1 MKNEQEP
8 TGKMASIAMQEHIG
22 TDQAIKT
29 PGGSLET
36 GAKPSVEIISH
47 DVVSLAVSDIQHFAA
62 IPDFGLSAA
71 FHPMV
76 IKTGMG
82 FFCIDGYEKI
92 RTAVEAG
99 TPEIR
104 VELVGLSEHS
114 EADLVLRKLANR
126 LDSRG
131 GMPSYPTAVYTITKA
146 YAFLV
151 ASKEGLK
158 PLGHGGNRRGAQW
171 TGNREV
177 DGKEVLSLRLHKD
190 RDTVNTYLRYGKWLT
205 DETFEALIEGEAD
218 RSFFE
223 IIQPGKTRVV
233 KTLKGKRQQG
243 SEIAGAVSSL
253 VLKWFGEY
261 DDGEGKPDLPLTSS
275 RKKTARAVESQKG
288 AKAAAASATVPE
300 NDSAV
305 TDDVA
310 PPTIGKKLIAAGNAL
325 IESGTRI
332 LGGLAGADL
341 EAELNALQAQW
352 EQTGHE
358 IERALTLLKE
368 QLAA

>member
-1 MKNEQEP
+1 
-8 TGKMASIAMQEHIG
+8 
-22 TDQAIKT
+22 
-29 PGGSLET
+29 
-36 GAKPSVEIISH
+36 
-47 DVVSLAVSDIQHFAA
+47 
-62 IPDFGLSAA
+62 
-71 FHPMV
+71 
-76 IKTGMG
+76 
-82 FFCIDGYEKI
+82 
-92 RTAVEAG
+92 
-99 TPEIR
+99 
-104 VELVGLSEHS
+104 
-114 EADLVLRKLANR
+114 
-126 LDSRG
+126 
-131 GMPSYPTAVYTITKA
+131 MPSYPTAVYTITKA

-223 IIQPGKTRVV
+223 IIQPGKTRMV

>member
-1 MKNEQEP
+1 
-8 TGKMASIAMQEHIG
+8 
-22 TDQAIKT
+22 
-29 PGGSLET
+29 
-36 GAKPSVEIISH
+36 
-47 DVVSLAVSDIQHFAA
+47 
-62 IPDFGLSAA
+62 
-71 FHPMV
+71 
-76 IKTGMG
+76 
-82 FFCIDGYEKI
+82 
-92 RTAVEAG
+92 
-99 TPEIR
+99 
-104 VELVGLSEHS
+104 
-114 EADLVLRKLANR
+114 
-126 LDSRG
+126 
-131 GMPSYPTAVYTITKA
+131 
-146 YAFLV
+146 
-151 ASKEGLK
+151 
-158 PLGHGGNRRGAQW
+158 
-171 TGNREV
+171 
-177 DGKEVLSLRLHKD
+177 
-190 RDTVNTYLRYGKWLT
+190 
-205 DETFEALIEGEAD
+205 
-218 RSFFE
+218 
-223 IIQPGKTRVV
+223 V
-233 KTLKGKRQQG
+233 KTLTCKRQQG
-243 SEIAGAVSSL
+243 SESAGAVSSL

-261 DDGEGKPDLPLTSS
+261 DDGEGKPDLRLTSS

>member
-1 MKNEQEP
+1 
-8 TGKMASIAMQEHIG
+8 
-22 TDQAIKT
+22 
-29 PGGSLET
+29 
-36 GAKPSVEIISH
+36 
-47 DVVSLAVSDIQHFAA
+47 
-62 IPDFGLSAA
+62 
-71 FHPMV
+71 
-76 IKTGMG
+76 
-82 FFCIDGYEKI
+82 
-92 RTAVEAG
+92 
-99 TPEIR
+99 
-104 VELVGLSEHS
+104 
-114 EADLVLRKLANR
+114 
-126 LDSRG
+126 
-131 GMPSYPTAVYTITKA
+131 
-146 YAFLV
+146 
-151 ASKEGLK
+151 
-158 PLGHGGNRRGAQW
+158 
-171 TGNREV
+171 V

-223 IIQPGKTRVV
+223 IIQPGKTRMV